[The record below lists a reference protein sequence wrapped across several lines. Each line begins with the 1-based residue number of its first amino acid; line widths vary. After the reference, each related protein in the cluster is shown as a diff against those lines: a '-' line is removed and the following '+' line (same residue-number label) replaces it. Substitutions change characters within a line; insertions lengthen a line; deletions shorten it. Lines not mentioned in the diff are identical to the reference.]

1 MPTQKLTAE
10 IINAAIEG
18 FESQK
23 RRIDS
28 QIDELR
34 QLLNGGST
42 EAAAESG
49 APARKRKISAAG
61 RRRMAAAQKA
71 RWAKIRG
78 EAEPASSPAA
88 PKPTKQKRKLSAAGR
103 KAISEATKRR
113 WAVKRAEAQKSQ
125 TDRRKESGVEEVG
138 RQEVRQEGPEDFG
151 SDRDR
156 HRPISCPANCAI
168 ANPDLPGLVTRRW
181 NGTLRPIVAAYCYLL
196 VW

>member
-34 QLLNGGST
+34 QLLNGGRPETGTTS
-42 EAAAESG
+42 A
-49 APARKRKISAAG
+49 APARKRKMSAAG
-61 RRRMAAAQKA
+61 RRRIAAAQKA

-78 EAEPASSPAA
+78 EAEPASSSAA
-88 PKPTKQKRKLSAAGR
+88 LKPTKQKRKLSAAGR

-113 WAVKRAEAQKSQ
+113 WALKRAEAQKSQ
-125 TDRRKESGVEEVG
+125 STVTKKSAAKKTAGKKPQRA
-138 RQEVRQEGPEDFG
+138 PE
-151 SDRDR
+151 
-156 HRPISCPANCAI
+156 AA
-168 ANPDLPGLVTRRW
+168 AT
-181 NGTLRPIVAAYCYLL
+181 VAAQ
-196 VW
+196 

>member
-10 IINAAIEG
+10 IIHAAIEG

-34 QLLNGGST
+34 QLLNGGGA
-42 EAAAESG
+42 EAGTESG
-49 APARKRKISAAG
+49 TPVRKRKISAAG

-78 EAEPASSPAA
+78 EAEPASSLAA
-88 PKPTKQKRKLSAAGR
+88 PKPAKQKRKLSAAGR

-113 WAVKRAEAQKSQ
+113 WAAKRAEAQSKPAVAKNPVSKKSVS
-125 TDRRKESGVEEVG
+125 KKSGKKPQRTSE
-138 RQEVRQEGPEDFG
+138 
-151 SDRDR
+151 
-156 HRPISCPANCAI
+156 ATAT
-168 ANPDLPGLVTRRW
+168 A
-181 NGTLRPIVAAYCYLL
+181 
-196 VW
+196 

>member
-10 IINAAIEG
+10 IIHAAIEG

-34 QLLNGGST
+34 QLLNGGSA
-42 EAAAESG
+42 EPGAESG
-49 APARKRKISAAG
+49 SPARKRKISAAG

-78 EAEPASSPAA
+78 EVEPTSSAA
-88 PKPTKQKRKLSAAGR
+88 PPKPTKRKMSAAGR

-113 WAVKRAEAQKSQ
+113 WAAKRAEAQSKPTVAKKAASKKSASKKPKK
-125 TDRRKESGVEEVG
+125 TSE
-138 RQEVRQEGPEDFG
+138 
-151 SDRDR
+151 
-156 HRPISCPANCAI
+156 AT
-168 ANPDLPGLVTRRW
+168 VTA
-181 NGTLRPIVAAYCYLL
+181 TAQ
-196 VW
+196 

>member
-34 QLLNGGST
+34 QLLNGGRPETGTTS
-42 EAAAESG
+42 A
-49 APARKRKISAAG
+49 APARKRKMSAAG
-61 RRRMAAAQKA
+61 RRRIAAAQKA
-71 RWAKIRG
+71 RWAKIRW
-78 EAEPASSPAA
+78 EAEPASSSTA

-113 WAVKRAEAQKSQ
+113 WALKRAEAQKSQ
-125 TDRRKESGVEEVG
+125 STVAKKSTAKKTVGNRPRKKAQ
-138 RQEVRQEGPEDFG
+138 RAPEG
-151 SDRDR
+151 
-156 HRPISCPANCAI
+156 
-168 ANPDLPGLVTRRW
+168 
-181 NGTLRPIVAAYCYLL
+181 AATAAAQ
-196 VW
+196 